1 MLVTIVSLLCIG
13 FLIGFNIRNV
23 VSFYE
28 NKKKIDTL
36 NKKFLN
42 ILNELESGRSKFRTR
57 FSNSVYI
64 NISLEEYGK
73 VDIVYMIDKNDIAIF
88 KGIDCILT
96 THSVNRKIIDN
107 IIYKIKRIHD
117 NDINDVV
124 NIFGLIMNR
133 KEFEN
138 ISKMKID
145 DFNKMRYSPMNTT
158 YDISD
163 VDKIVKSNESKFNI
177 DDILD
182 KISSI
187 GIESLSNDERKFL
200 EDYSKN
206 R

>member
-1 MLVTIVSLLCIG
+1 MLITIMSLLSIG
-13 FLIGFNIRNV
+13 FLIGFNTRNL

-28 NKKKIDTL
+28 NKKKIKSL

-57 FSNSVYI
+57 FSNTVYI
-64 NISLEEYGK
+64 NINLEEYGK
-73 VDIVYMIDKNDIAIF
+73 VDVVYMIDKNDIVLF
-88 KGIDCILT
+88 KSSDCILT
-96 THSVNRKIIDN
+96 THSVDREIIDN
-107 IIYKIKRIHD
+107 IINKIKRFHD
-117 NDINDVV
+117 NDINDIV

-138 ISKMKID
+138 LTKVKIE
-145 DFNKMRYSPMNTT
+145 DFGKVRHDNELS
-158 YDISD
+158 DI
-163 VDKIVKSNESKFNI
+163 DKIVKSNGSKFNI

-187 GIESLSNDERKFL
+187 GIDSLSKDERKFL

>member
-1 MLVTIVSLLCIG
+1 MSMLITIVSLLSIG
-13 FLIGFNIRNV
+13 FLIGFNTRNL

-28 NKKKIDTL
+28 NKKKIKSL

-57 FSNSVYI
+57 FSNTVYI
-64 NISLEEYGK
+64 NINLEEYGK
-73 VDIVYMIDKNDIAIF
+73 VDVVYMIDKNDIALF
-88 KGIDCILT
+88 KGSDCILT
-96 THSVNRKIIDN
+96 THSVNREIIDKIIN
-107 IIYKIKRIHD
+107 KIKRFHD
-117 NDINDVV
+117 NDINDIV

-138 ISKMKID
+138 LTKVKIE
-145 DFNKMRYSPMNTT
+145 DFGKIRYDNELS
-158 YDISD
+158 DIN
-163 VDKIVKSNESKFNI
+163 KIVKSNESKFNI

-187 GIESLSNDERKFL
+187 GIESLSSDEKRFL
-200 EDYSKN
+200 EDYSRN

>member
-42 ILNELESGRSKFRTR
+42 ILNELESGRSKFRNR

-73 VDIVYMIDKNDIAIF
+73 VDIVYMIDKNDIALF
-88 KGIDCILT
+88 KGSDCILT
-96 THSVNRKIIDN
+96 THSVDRKIVDN

-117 NDINDVV
+117 NDINDIV

-138 ISKMKID
+138 LTKVKIEDFSKIK
-145 DFNKMRYSPMNTT
+145 
-158 YDISD
+158 YDNELSD
-163 VDKIVKSNESKFNI
+163 IDKILKSNESKFNI

-187 GIESLSNDERKFL
+187 GIESLSNDEIKFL
-200 EDYSKN
+200 KDYSKN
-206 R
+206 K

>member
-64 NISLEEYGK
+64 NISLEEYGE

-88 KGIDCILT
+88 KGSDCILT
-96 THSVNRKIIDN
+96 THSVDRKIVDN

-117 NDINDVV
+117 NDINDIV

-133 KEFEN
+133 KEFE
-138 ISKMKID
+138 KLTKVKIE
-145 DFNKMRYSPMNTT
+145 DFGKIK
-158 YDISD
+158 YDNELSD
-163 VDKIVKSNESKFNI
+163 IDKIIKYNESNFNI

-206 R
+206 K

>member
-88 KGIDCILT
+88 KGSDCILT
-96 THSVNRKIIDN
+96 THSVDRKIVDN

-117 NDINDVV
+117 NDINDIV

-138 ISKMKID
+138 LTKVKIE
-145 DFNKMRYSPMNTT
+145 DFGKIK
-158 YDISD
+158 YDNELSD
-163 VDKIVKSNESKFNI
+163 IDKIVKSNESKFNI

>member
-28 NKKKIDTL
+28 NKKKVDTL

-88 KGIDCILT
+88 KGSDCILT
-96 THSVNRKIIDN
+96 THSVDRKIVDN

-117 NDINDVV
+117 NDINDIV

-138 ISKMKID
+138 LTKVKIE
-145 DFNKMRYSPMNTT
+145 DFGKIK
-158 YDISD
+158 YDNELSD
-163 VDKIVKSNESKFNI
+163 IDKIVKSNESKFNI

-206 R
+206 K